1 MSISEWSGINQ
12 PFQLFNN
19 IFGNISCDSATI
31 RFTLGRCAV
40 PLTCF
45 IFFKIPSSGLLFL
58 QPFPSRPY
66 SNVGTNLLI
75 MFLKMFF
82 LDLNGTS
89 NIIMPYLLFKNGLM
103 FFLDLN
109 GTSNIIMPYL
119 LFKNGLM
126 FFLDLN
132 GTSNIIMPY
141 LLFKNGL
148 SDFRFD
154 VQYTGSKIKV
164 MKIIETIITLSTV
177 ERKHAFLV

>member
-1 MSISEWSGINQ
+1 
-12 PFQLFNN
+12 
-19 IFGNISCDSATI
+19 
-31 RFTLGRCAV
+31 
-40 PLTCF
+40 
-45 IFFKIPSSGLLFL
+45 
-58 QPFPSRPY
+58 
-66 SNVGTNLLI
+66 

-132 GTSNIIMPY
+132 GTSNIMMPY

-164 MKIIETIITLSTV
+164 MKRIETIITLSTV
-177 ERKHAFLV
+177 ERKHAFLVYLLVGSTCYGHAFSHNNCACNKRAACTVALLLV